1 MDKNEQFLKMDELRN
16 AMRNREFDKATEI
29 ADSLDL
35 RKIKDNNFLSIAA
48 DAYERTRNYEDA
60 KKTLEIAYENTNAG
74 RLIAYKLCLISIKT
88 KDMEG
93 AKNYYDDFVENG
105 SSRHS
110 QIYFKIQNGK
120 SKR

>member
-1 MDKNEQFLKMDELRN
+1 
-16 AMRNREFDKATEI
+16 MRNREFDKATEI

-93 AKNYYDDFVENG
+93 AKIIMMILWKWLLATQPDIF
-105 SSRHS
+105 
-110 QIYFKIQNGK
+110 
-120 SKR
+120 

>member
-74 RLIAYKLCLISIKT
+74 RLIA
-88 KDMEG
+88 
-93 AKNYYDDFVENG
+93 
-105 SSRHS
+105 
-110 QIYFKIQNGK
+110 
-120 SKR
+120 

>member
-48 DAYERTRNYEDA
+48 DAYPQ
-60 KKTLEIAYENTNAG
+60 L
-74 RLIAYKLCLISIKT
+74 
-88 KDMEG
+88 
-93 AKNYYDDFVENG
+93 
-105 SSRHS
+105 
-110 QIYFKIQNGK
+110 
-120 SKR
+120 